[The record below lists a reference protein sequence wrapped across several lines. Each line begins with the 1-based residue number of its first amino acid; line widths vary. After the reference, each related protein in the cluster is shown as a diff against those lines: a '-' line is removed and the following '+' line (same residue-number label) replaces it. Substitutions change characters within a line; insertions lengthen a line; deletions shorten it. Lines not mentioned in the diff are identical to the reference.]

1 MTQLKGHACVHLRCE
16 KLCAVNTVKKRFLTL
31 EEKIKKL
38 KAYKEWL
45 NNESKGVEEAISK
58 FKEIS

>member
-1 MTQLKGHACVHLRCE
+1 MCGKYRE
-16 KLCAVNTVKKRFLTL
+16 KKFLAL
-31 EEKIKKL
+31 EEKIEKL

-58 FKEIS
+58 LKEIS

>member
-1 MTQLKGHACVHLRCE
+1 MCGKYRE
-16 KLCAVNTVKKRFLTL
+16 KRFLAL

-58 FKEIS
+58 LKEISQILAKLFCYAVSDAV